1 MNRRNCPP
9 LPRLFDVGRRMAA
22 SASVVA
28 AAALCWGCATSSESN
43 RDVRVMPDGS
53 RRGPPVSQVE
63 LQQDI
68 QRFTSDFMS
77 RLAEAGERM
86 YQESGPREREIALRR
101 VLVYASNALDISTGP
116 FPEINLADM
125 VVFVSLCR
133 DAYDRHW
140 RPHVFGDNGQPL
152 ADTFAQAERQV
163 WAMSSKILSKSQQ
176 VQFETLIAEWQ
187 RAHPERH
194 SVEGVRF
201 QQFSSRAAAVS
212 AERAGRARGLFG
224 QIKSATQS
232 ADQALL
238 IAERAMFIT
247 QRMPFLIRVHARLAL
262 QEGLHDSLDRLSGME
277 ELMAQ
282 VPATQPMLKDLVAV
296 SNNAASAARETR
308 LLVESSEPYL
318 AYLVG
323 DERQGVRGTDEE
335 DAHSLRDALVRLEAI
350 SERAL
355 ALVREVR
362 ASVPQDP
369 QATMVVVEQRIEG
382 MARRI
387 ALYGLIVGIAWA
399 AVFWSGYY
407 LVKRATRTWRV

>member
-1 MNRRNCPP
+1 
-9 LPRLFDVGRRMAA
+9 V
-22 SASVVA
+22 
-28 AAALCWGCATSSESN
+28 SE
-43 RDVRVMPDGS
+43 
-53 RRGPPVSQVE
+53 
-63 LQQDI
+63 
-68 QRFTSDFMS
+68 
-77 RLAEAGERM
+77 
-86 YQESGPREREIALRR
+86 
-101 VLVYASNALDISTGP
+101 
-116 FPEINLADM
+116 
-125 VVFVSLCR
+125 
-133 DAYDRHW
+133 
-140 RPHVFGDNGQPL
+140 
-152 ADTFAQAERQV
+152 
-163 WAMSSKILSKSQQ
+163 
-176 VQFETLIAEWQ
+176 
-187 RAHPERH
+187 
-194 SVEGVRF
+194 
-201 QQFSSRAAAVS
+201 
-212 AERAGRARGLFG
+212 ERAGHARGLFG

-277 ELMAQ
+277 KLMAQ
-282 VPATQPMLKDLVAV
+282 VPATQPMLKDLVTV

-318 AYLVG
+318 EYLVG

-335 DAHSLRDALVRLEAI
+335 GAHSLRDALVRLEAI

-369 QATMVVVEQRIEG
+369 HATMIVVEQRVEG

-399 AVFWSGYY
+399 AAFWIGYY
-407 LVKRATRTWRV
+407 LVKRATRAWRV